1 MQSISAGF
9 SAVTFN
15 VALASF
21 LKGLKLEVFT
31 YGNRPPVIVISTEN
45 CLLSPSAKS
54 LFLLPLV
61 FFGFFLFF

>member
-15 VALASF
+15 IALASF

-54 LFLLPLV
+54 LFLLPL
-61 FFGFFLFF
+61 FFLVFFLFF